1 MNATLH
7 RILILI
13 RKELIAILKDPR
25 SRLVLVLPVI
35 MQSLLFGYAA
45 TFDLEEVPYALLDTD
60 HSNASNEFVRLLDGS
75 GVFQRV
81 EDLRNASQ
89 IGKAIGTKR
98 VLMVIHLP
106 AGFERDIESG
116 HGGVVQVIADGRNS
130 NTGNVSASYVAAAVD
145 RFNQEWNE
153 ARGGPTAALKIET
166 RAWYNPNRE
175 TRWAM
180 IPALIGALSMLQ
192 VLMLAALSVAR
203 EREQGTFDQLLV
215 TPLRPT
221 EILVGKAV
229 PPILI
234 GILQSSIIL
243 VLARFWF
250 GIPFQGS
257 LLTLYFGLVLFTT
270 AAVGIG
276 LTLSAFSATM
286 QQAMLYTFVL
296 LMPMMLL
303 SGLTSSISN
312 MPRAMQILTY
322 ANPLRYAIELV
333 RRVYLEGA
341 GFSYLYNDMW
351 PLVVIAMV
359 TLPTAVWLFRHRLV

>member
-7 RILILI
+7 RIAILI

-25 SRLVLVLPVI
+25 SRLVLVVPVI

-45 TFDLEEVPYALLDTD
+45 TFDLNEVPYALLDTD
-60 HSNASNEFVRLLDGS
+60 RSNASTRLMATIDGS
-75 GVFQRV
+75 GVFKRV
-81 EDLRNASQ
+81 ANLTNASQ
-89 IGKAIGTKR
+89 IGETIGKKRAI
-98 VLMVIHLP
+98 LVIQVP
-106 AGFERDIESG
+106 ANFERDILSG
-116 HGGVVQVIADGRNS
+116 RGGVLQVIADGRNT
-130 NTGNVSASYVAAAVD
+130 NTGNVAASYVAAAVD
-145 RFNQEWNE
+145 RFNTQWNE
-153 ARGGPTAALKIET
+153 LRGGPTPALTIQT
-166 RAWYNPNRE
+166 RAWYNPNME

-180 IPALIGALSMLQ
+180 IPSLVGALSMLQ
-192 VLMLAALSVAR
+192 VLMLSALSVAR

-221 EILVGKAV
+221 EIMIGKAV

-234 GILQSSIIL
+234 GLTQSSIIFL
-243 VLARFWF
+243 VARFWF

-257 LLTLYFGLVLFTT
+257 LFTLYSGLLLFTT

-276 LTLSAFSATM
+276 LALSAFSKTM

-303 SGLTSSISN
+303 SGLTSAISN
-312 MPRAMQILTY
+312 MPPAMQYLTY
-322 ANPLRYAIELV
+322 VNPLRYAIDLV

-341 GFSYLYNDMW
+341 SFAYLYHDMW
-351 PLVVIAMV
+351 PLVIIALV
-359 TLPTAVWLFRHRLV
+359 TLPTAAWLFRHRLV